1 MCFNDVFIFIIII
14 THVLD
19 IIMLSLIT
27 YRFLCKH
34 LPEMEIQG

>member
-1 MCFNDVFIFIIII
+1 MCFNDVFIFIII

-27 YRFLCKH
+27 YRFLCVPSV
-34 LPEMEIQG
+34 L